1 MVDDPINGALRRVQ
15 AIRWEQEPRLLLHGP
30 IPEPL
35 HGVNPRSIFGQQWW
49 DETRRRAYLSTANH
63 CKACGIWKPYAASRQ
78 WLEGHEVYEI
88 DWLAGVATYMRT
100 VPLCHYCHS
109 YIHRGRLQAML
120 QEGKITHTKYTA
132 IIQHGD
138 EVLRLA
144 GLEPFVWN
152 ANVGMA
158 PWKQWRLIIGG
169 KEYKPRPAPR
179 KPRRKK

>member
-1 MVDDPINGALRRVQ
+1 
-15 AIRWEQEPRLLLHGP
+15 
-30 IPEPL
+30 
-35 HGVNPRSIFGQQWW
+35 
-49 DETRRRAYLSTANH
+49 
-63 CKACGIWKPYAASRQ
+63 
-78 WLEGHEVYEI
+78 
-88 DWLAGVATYMRT
+88 
-100 VPLCHYCHS
+100 
-109 YIHRGRLQAML
+109 ML

-152 ANVGMA
+152 ANVGRA